1 MIANVS
7 PSVSTFGDTY
17 NTLKYANR
25 AKNIKTQVIRNT
37 MNVQYHISNY
47 NQIITNLKNEISELK
62 SQLAKKDYSLNNVIN
77 NKFFDSKKEDIKDNN
92 IKIGNQNKL
101 VNTIFEKSVSE
112 LKIHC
117 EDEISAKQK
126 IIDIQHEIRKIN
138 QMIIFKKNELKNY
151 HLNNNKDNSSPK
163 ILEQNEEISSG
174 DEMENNKI
182 NVNSLEISNSQMINN
197 NSSGDVTINLTN
209 IKENKDIQVLEG
221 KLVLMKRSLEKCSE
235 NFKEL
240 VKKREFLLNSYSK
253 NGVKD
258 FYFEYLQSI
267 LKAHN
272 LKLFIIENR
281 FKEKFNNNMIEIK
294 ENYISVLEDQL
305 KIRDDL
311 IKKNNI
317 SNLFENEEFDKVRPL
332 DQLKIDYSNK
342 LPIIQSK
349 FIKDNNSSLD
359 SNYSFLSGGNLPPIN
374 KSSNNIQSILN
385 EIKSV
390 NNSISRIESD
400 SKNNNNL
407 IRLDQKIRFKN
418 DISTKLDNI
427 SNIGKIKSKKII
439 NNIPNK
445 NMNIYPI
452 KNENSPGSNLNN
464 YNNFHN
470 SIINPSG
477 INSQNKNIQGK
488 YILNNNIYSRK
499 SKQIKINLINS
510 KKKENISEKS
520 DLSHE
525 YDSYMVDFENSR
537 DDSRIKNSKN
547 RRSAQPK
554 LGNKNENFVYSPLRN
569 ADKKNPTSLKKIIED
584 IPQIKK
590 KDLNIFLNEKNKYK
604 SQRKIPFKL

>member
-117 EDEISAKQK
+117 EEEISAKQK

-342 LPIIQSK
+342 LPMIQSK

-452 KNENSPGSNLNN
+452 KNEYSPGSNLNN

-554 LGNKNENFVYSPLRN
+554 FGNKNENFVYSPLRN

-604 SQRKIPFKL
+604 NQRKIPFKL